1 MLTEIELEKALK
13 AHRSTVYRLAASYL
27 GSTSDCEDI
36 VQEAFIRL
44 YMRYKPFSDDSQT
57 RAWLIRVTANLCKNH
72 LRSRRSKTTEGLPD
86 DTADTNGLTA
96 QERYELKCALN
107 SLKPDNRAVI
117 CLYYYEGL
125 SVQEI
130 SKALKISVTAV
141 TTRLQRGREALR
153 KFLSDEQ

>member
-1 MLTEIELEKALK
+1 MLTENELEKALE
-13 AHRSTVYRLAASYL
+13 ANRNTLYRLASSYL
-27 GSTSDCEDI
+27 NSTADCEDI

-44 YMRYKPFSDDSQT
+44 YMRYKPFSDDGQT

-72 LRSRRSKTTEGLPD
+72 LRSRHSRISEELSD
-86 DTADTNGLTA
+86 DTADIKGMTA
-96 QERYELKCALN
+96 QEQYELKCALN
-107 SLKPDNRAVI
+107 SLSPDNRAVI

-125 SVQEI
+125 SVREI

-153 KFLSDEQ
+153 KFLSDEE